1 MDTEPERILPNEI
14 WIESFQSLDRHA
26 LKALRMV
33 CRSFCRLSWD
43 VILRDITWSNSSRA
57 VAATKYWERN
67 PAHTC
72 LPRDLLVSVAAPPI
86 RLEDSTK
93 PTVGDEDDEDT
104 DHFTADQVM
113 RIFDRVRSFSNLE
126 ALTIDCAYIPTDFR
140 DILREL
146 PILKQLTLNYCAL
159 PLALSQLPVRPS
171 RLPTHI
177 SNVTSLKVSLV
188 KPEHLVLS
196 MDPVPCAGL
205 LSLLPRLRTLHI
217 ERCFLATD
225 VFPSGITSLTIEIP
239 CKGGEA
245 LAEGYLCEVLRLLPR
260 LRSLTAFMRDE
271 NPSRHNP
278 THAFSPYHT
287 VPPSSLPHLTDY
299 TGTADLGLVALAAS
313 PIIEDIR
320 AQGKSERIIQ
330 LIEFLGERNAPV
342 RSLSVELP
350 LWSSAAAR
358 VISRY
363 FPQCERLEITY
374 AGTGTQELGKL
385 DLTTCHNLEDVV
397 IKQDSHA
404 AKELIEFLAERNAPV
419 RRVSVQLPVWT
430 RSTSVVRSVFRLLPR
445 CEHLEITTS
454 ADAGKWSSSPPPLRL
469 NHVVIKQDSERAI
482 DFIELLQELNMPVRR
497 LSLELPFWS
506 TTVVRAVSHCIPRC
520 ERLEIT
526 YAKTGT
532 AELGTLVLSVSHV
545 LEDIVIKQDS
555 QRAIEIIEFLEER
568 SAPVR
573 RLSVELPVWNTAVV
587 RSTCLSLPQCERLEI
602 TYARDQPSEESLV
615 ELGTEFIP
623 HLVHLREISI
633 LHVPRANVDEHTADS
648 IKETVQEV
656 ESGPEIQ
663 IVAPL
668 VDDSRKLSGLDGQLM
683 VEPEVAKSHKELVEL
698 EDAEDEMNLRGI
710 LHCWTRY
717 NHNLALQRICLSG
730 SGPTKWVRE
739 RDWNDAKKWTTTV
752 V

>member
-57 VAATKYWERN
+57 VAATEYWERN

-93 PTVGDEDDEDT
+93 PTAGDEDDEDT
-104 DHFTADQVM
+104 YHLTADQVT
-113 RIFDRVRSFSNLE
+113 RIFDRIRSFSNLE
-126 ALTIDCAYIPTDFR
+126 ALTIDYAYIPADFC
-140 DILREL
+140 DVLQEL

-188 KPEHLVLS
+188 KPEHPVLS

-205 LSLLPRLRTLHI
+205 LSLLPRLRTLDI

-225 VFPSGITSLTIEIP
+225 VFPSGITSPTIKIP
-239 CKGGEA
+239 WAGGEA
-245 LAEGYLCEVLRLLPR
+245 LAKGYLCEVLRSLPR
-260 LRSLTAFMRDE
+260 LQSLTAFMSDE
-271 NPSRHNP
+271 DLSSYDP
-278 THAFSPYHT
+278 THALSPYHT
-287 VPPSSLPHLTDY
+287 APPPSLPHLTHY

-313 PIIEDIR
+313 PIIHDIR
-320 AQGKSERIIQ
+320 
-330 LIEFLGERNAPV
+330 FLEERNAPV
-342 RSLSVELP
+342 RGLSVKLP

-363 FPQCERLEITY
+363 LPQCERLEIIY
-374 AGTGTQELGKL
+374 AGTGTEELGKL
-385 DLTTCHNLEDVV
+385 DLATCHNLENVV
-397 IKQDSHA
+397 IKQDNHA
-404 AKELIEFLAERNAPV
+404 AKELIEFLAERDAPV
-419 RRVSVQLPVWT
+419 RRVSVHLPVWT
-430 RSTSVVRSVFRLLPR
+430 RSTSVVRSVFRCLPR

-454 ADAGKWSSSPPPLRL
+454 ADAGKLVLFASSPYAL

-482 DFIELLQELNMPVRR
+482 DFIELLRERNMPVRR

-506 TTVVRAVSHCIPRC
+506 TTVARAVSHCIPRC

-526 YAKTGT
+526 YAGTGT
-532 AELGTLVLSVSHV
+532 AELGTLILSASHV

-587 RSTCLSLPQCERLEI
+587 RSTCLSLPQCEHLEI

-623 HLVHLREISI
+623 HLAHLREISI
-633 LHVPRANVDEHTADS
+633 LHVPRETEPSVDERTADGVE
-648 IKETVQEV
+648 ETVQEM
-656 ESGPEIQ
+656 ESGAEIQ
-663 IVAPL
+663 PVAPL
-668 VDDSRKLSGLDGQLM
+668 VDDLRELNGLDGQLM
-683 VEPEVAKSHKELVEL
+683 VEIEVVKSHKELVEL